1 MDTADALQEIRVKRQ
16 PLQTST
22 RDRTRISFDLYARPG
37 RETLLLICPG
47 FFQSK
52 ETAVFQ
58 RLAKDL
64 ATDRDVIC
72 MDFRGHGRS
81 GGLYTFSA
89 KEGSDLEAVL
99 SWAGERYS
107 AIHLMG
113 FSLGA
118 AIAIN
123 TAARFPEMIQT
134 LVAVSAPSAFEK
146 IEYRFWTPDAVLT
159 GIRTYGPGVGC
170 RPGPLWLKKK
180 RPADSIRKIDSTPVL
195 LIHGTRDPI
204 VSHRHSE
211 RLYEKANDPKRLE
224 IIPGGGHAEEL
235 YRQHPD
241 RFLQLV
247 RDWIQT
253 PAKICEKVDS

>member
-1 MDTADALQEIRVKRQ
+1 MKKQSHHTTTQ
-16 PLQTST
+16 
-22 RDRTRISFDLYARPG
+22 DRTRISFDLYSLPDRDN
-37 RETLLLICPG
+37 LLVICPG

-52 ETAVFQ
+52 ETAAFRQ
-58 RLAKDL
+58 LSRDL
-64 ATDRDVIC
+64 STHQDVIC

-99 SWAGERYS
+99 DWARERYS

-123 TAARFPEMIQT
+123 TAARSPEAIQT
-134 LVAVSAPSAFEK
+134 LIAVSAPSAFEK

-170 RPGPLWLKKK
+170 RPGPLWLKKQ
-180 RPADSIRKIDSTPVL
+180 RPADSIRKIKSTPVL
-195 LIHGTRDPI
+195 LLHGTRDPI

-211 RLYEKANDPKRLE
+211 RLFQAAGEPKRLE
-224 IIPGGGHAEEL
+224 LIEGGGHAEEL
-235 YRQHPD
+235 YRYHSA
-241 RFLQLV
+241 RLLGIV
-247 RDWIQT
+247 NDWIHT
-253 PAKICEKVDS
+253 DTSGVM